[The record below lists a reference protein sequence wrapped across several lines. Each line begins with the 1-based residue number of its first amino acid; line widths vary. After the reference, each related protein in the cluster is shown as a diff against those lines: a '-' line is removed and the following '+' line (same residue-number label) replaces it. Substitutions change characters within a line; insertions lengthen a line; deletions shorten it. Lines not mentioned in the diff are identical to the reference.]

1 MTLKSYLALITLST
15 ITLLIIAAAAMFG
28 YVLRTAYLDNIS
40 QRGLELARVI
50 AHDDTVIKAV
60 KNSNQGQA
68 ANIQQYVEDMRQ
80 QTDASFIVVVNA
92 QALRLSHP
100 LAERVGQAFV
110 GEDIYPVLKMGQ
122 SYTNVAKGSLGEAIR
137 NFTPV
142 FDQDKIIGAVSVGYL
157 SKTTSELIYQHLKEA
172 AWLVILLYFIGVLI
186 AMIFIAKL
194 KRTFL
199 TLEPEEIVHKFKEQE
214 LILDS
219 IRDGIIAVNHEQQ
232 ITAVNSM
239 AMEWLTMKALTP
251 NEVINKSLKHYSQSL
266 SHFALEAQGHIIQRH
281 FSIGKLD
288 FLATLYPLAYAKDN
302 FGYVIVFYPD
312 HGEKSLEQELT
323 STKNYADL
331 LRAKTHEYTNR
342 LNVLSGMLQAERYP
356 EAVEF
361 LQQESDGDQAM
372 LRQIIQTI
380 ENSAVAGLIFAKH
393 NKAKDLQLEL
403 LIDSDCQLGLYSPQV
418 NEALVTLLGNLL
430 DNAMLAAWHNRHVR
444 TAFVKL
450 FISDRNAHIMLQVE
464 DSGAGIDAKLEN
476 RILDFGVSSKH
487 NTEQNGIGLYLVRK
501 IVDQFHGSLDWERSE
516 ENTTVFSI
524 YLDKQALKR

>member
-1 MTLKSYLALITLST
+1 MTLKSYLALITIST
-15 ITLLIIAAAAMFG
+15 ITLLIIAAAGMFG
-28 YVLRTAYLDNIS
+28 YVLRTTYLDGIS

-50 AHDDTVIKAV
+50 AHDDTVIAAV
-60 KNSNQGQA
+60 NQSNQGHA
-68 ANIQQYVEDMRQ
+68 SSIQDYIEDLRQ

-92 QALRLSHP
+92 QTIRLSHP
-100 LAERVGQAFV
+100 LAERVGQAFI
-110 GEDIYPVLKMGQ
+110 GDDIYAALKNGQ

-142 FDQDKIIGAVSVGYL
+142 YDGNKVIGAVSVGYL

-172 AWLVILLYFIGVLI
+172 AWLVVLLYLIGVLI
-186 AMIFIAKL
+186 AVVFIAKL

-199 TLEPEEIVHKFKEQE
+199 SLEPEEIVQKFKEQE

-239 AMEWLTMKALTP
+239 AMEWLTLNVLSP

-266 SHFALEAQGHIIQRH
+266 SHFVLEAQGQITQRH

-288 FLATLYPLAYAKDN
+288 FLATLYPLTHSKDN
-302 FGYVIVFYPD
+302 VGYVIVFYPD
-312 HGEKSLEQELT
+312 HSEKSLEQELT

-331 LRAKTHEYTNR
+331 LRAKTHEYANR
-342 LNVLSGMLQAERYP
+342 LNVLSGMLQAERYTD
-356 EAVEF
+356 AVEF

-393 NKAKDLQLEL
+393 NKAKDLQLEF
-403 LIDSDCQLGLYSPQV
+403 LIDSDCQLGLYSPQA
-418 NEALVTLLGNLL
+418 NETLVTLLGNLL
-430 DNAMLAAWHNRHVR
+430 DNAMLAAWHNRHL
-444 TAFVKL
+444 TPAFVKL

-464 DSGAGIDAKLEN
+464 DSGAGVDAKLET

-487 NTEQNGIGLYLVRK
+487 NTEQNGIGLYLVKK
-501 IVDQFHGSLDWERSE
+501 IVDQYHGSLDWERSE